1 MKKITIFV
9 ILIALLGTG
18 VLSLFAWRQKLHAK
32 VYRDGSSL
40 EVARVYRN
48 WFGDVLIDLTRAGG
62 EIYVVEDRTVGIP
75 NPPFVMNFGPLA
87 FAKSRRL
94 KTVALG
100 TAKTGFVDPRLL
112 KDSQTLSFT
121 NERGERIQV
130 TWN

>member
-18 VLSLFAWRQKLHAK
+18 VLGPLAWRQKWHAK

-48 WFGDVLIDLTRAGG
+48 WSGDVLIDLTRAGG
-62 EIYVVEDRTVGIP
+62 EIYVVDDRTVGIP
-75 NPPFVMNFGPLA
+75 NSPVIEVGPLA
-87 FAKSRRL
+87 FGKYRRI
-94 KTVALG
+94 KTIALG

-112 KDSQTLSFT
+112 RGSQTLSFT